1 MPFEK
6 DKDGQTGTGE
16 RIDSW
21 QGLFVRRG
29 RKRVRKNRRP
39 WTVAGSKTKGR
50 TMPVHSPAYPS
61 WCEMPPSRCGRFVQ
75 GIVLVPAH
83 LVLEWRISV
92 PPPGEFHASAK
103 FFMLMLPHF
112 FRRFLTTL
120 AIHTPSFLSWAEA
133 GFSPGVLLQTKRGM
147 TQGAKIF
154 RGITALEEVS
164 RKRIAQESH
173 SHSCEPCPRGVSPTF
188 VIGDPA

>member
-112 FRRFLTTL
+112 F
-120 AIHTPSFLSWAEA
+120 
-133 GFSPGVLLQTKRGM
+133 SPFFDYTR
-147 TQGAKIF
+147 
-154 RGITALEEVS
+154 
-164 RKRIAQESH
+164 H
-173 SHSCEPCPRGVSPTF
+173 SHSFISSLGGSWFFSWGLIANKERDDPRCEDFQRYHST
-188 VIGDPA
+188 

>member
-50 TMPVHSPAYPS
+50 TMPVHSPAHPS
-61 WCEMPPSRCGRFVQ
+61 WCEVPPSRCGRFVP

-112 FRRFLTTL
+112 F
-120 AIHTPSFLSWAEA
+120 
-133 GFSPGVLLQTKRGM
+133 SPFFDYTR
-147 TQGAKIF
+147 
-154 RGITALEEVS
+154 
-164 RKRIAQESH
+164 H
-173 SHSCEPCPRGVSPTF
+173 SHSFISSLGGSWFFSWGLLANKERDDPRREDF
-188 VIGDPA
+188 QR